1 MATDAGEIV
10 AGGLVAAALE
20 PEHGRAGPPG
30 HGNCLNCGAPLSRA
44 YCADCGQSAHIHKSV
59 GAIWHDL
66 LHNVL
71 HADGKLFR
79 TLPEL
84 ALRPGRLTRRY
95 IDGER
100 AKFISPLGLFL
111 FSALLLYATYSIFG
125 DKGEAGSRMSA
136 QAAAEELREETQEAD
151 ERITDIQQDLREPDL
166 SPSRRDQLQQRLAQA
181 RTTRDELARATA
193 ANAAAA
199 KQGGAAAT
207 LGPLAQKQADR
218 EFVAY
223 RLKANAYKFS
233 WALIVIST
241 PMVWLLFAWKR
252 RFGLYDH
259 SVFVTYSIAFMSL
272 LFSVWTV
279 ATGLGI
285 GHGLALVGLMIYGL
299 WHMYVQL
306 KGAYELSTTGAVWR
320 VSLLYGIAATAG
332 GMFYAMITMVS

>member
-10 AGGLVAAALE
+10 TGGLIAAALE
-20 PEHGRAGPPG
+20 PEHGRAGLPG
-30 HGNCLNCGAPLSRA
+30 HGNCLNCGAALGRA
-44 YCADCGQSAHIHKSV
+44 YCPECGQSAHIHKSV

-136 QAAAEELREETQEAD
+136 QAAAEKLRDEAQDAD
-151 ERITDIQQDLREPDL
+151 ERVADLQQDLKKPGL
-166 SPSRRDQLQQRLAQA
+166 SAARRAQLQQRLAQA
-181 RTTRDELARATA
+181 RASRDELARAA
-193 ANAAAA
+193 SANAAAA
-199 KQGGAAAT
+199 KQGGSAAT
-207 LGPLAQKQADR
+207 LGPLEKMQADR
-218 EFVAY
+218 EFVSY

-233 WALIVIST
+233 WALILIST

-272 LFSVWTV
+272 LFSIWTV

-285 GHGLALVGLMIYGL
+285 GNGVALVGLMIYGL
-299 WHMYVQL
+299 WHMYAQL
-306 KGAYELSTTGAVWR
+306 KGTYELGTTSALWR

-332 GMFYAMITMVS
+332 GMFFALITMVS

>member
-10 AGGLVAAALE
+10 TGGLIAAALE
-20 PEHGRAGPPG
+20 PDHGRRRGGGG
-30 HGNCLNCGAPLSRA
+30 HGPCLNCGAALTGP
-44 YCADCGQSAHIHKSV
+44 YCAECGQTAHIHKSV

-125 DKGEAGSRMSA
+125 GKGEEGSRMSA
-136 QAAAEELREETQEAD
+136 RAAAEELRGETQDAEERIADIESDLKEAD
-151 ERITDIQQDLREPDL
+151 V
-166 SPSRRDQLQQRLAQA
+166 SAARRAKLQQRLAEA
-181 RTTRDELARATA
+181 RESRAELARAAA
-193 ANAAAA
+193 ANAQAAQ
-199 KQGGAAAT
+199 KGGSAN
-207 LGPLAQKQADR
+207 LGPLERMQADR
-218 EFVAY
+218 EFVSY

-233 WALIVIST
+233 WALILIST

-272 LFSVWTV
+272 LFSIWTV

-285 GHGLALVGLMIYGL
+285 GNGVALVGLMIYGL
-299 WHMYVQL
+299 WHMYAQL
-306 KGAYELSTTGAVWR
+306 KGTYELGTTSALWR

-332 GMFYAMITMVS
+332 GMFFALITMVS